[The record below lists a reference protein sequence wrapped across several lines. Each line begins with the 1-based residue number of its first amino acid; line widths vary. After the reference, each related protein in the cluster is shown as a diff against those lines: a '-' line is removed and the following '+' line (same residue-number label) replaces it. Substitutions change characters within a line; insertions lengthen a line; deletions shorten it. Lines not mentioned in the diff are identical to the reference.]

1 VVRAVW
7 VSAASLALAACGKVA
22 GDEVD
27 AAPPDGV
34 LADAEVAV
42 DAAVD
47 AAPAVP
53 DGLDCK
59 QIHDNTP
66 ERPSGRYLIDPDGDG
81 GEPALEVTCDM
92 VTAGGGWTLVFLG
105 ELDYRADVPYTSA
118 TTALLARSSTALIA
132 YRRETGLVRDNFAT
146 FPLPQAWKDHPPFY
160 YLAEDL
166 TLEVKV
172 DGETAATQRTLRF
185 GRQNFSS
192 LCGDA
197 WTTAGEG
204 TPEFAPYGRLCIV
217 GTRAP
222 FYSGF
227 ADPRPATTVDH
238 CSSSD
243 AAYSAVACAADRRF
257 SIAVR

>member
-1 VVRAVW
+1 MRAAVW
-7 VSAASLALAACGKVA
+7 MAGLALAGCGKVA
-22 GDEVD
+22 ADEVD
-27 AAPPDGV
+27 ATPPDAAS
-34 LADAEVAV
+34 ADAASAI
-42 DAAVD
+42 DGGVD
-47 AAPAVP
+47 AAPVAP

-59 QIHDNTP
+59 QIHDNDP
-66 ERPSGRYLIDPDGDG
+66 AAPSGRYLVDPDGDG
-81 GEPALEVTCDM
+81 GAAPFEVTCDM
-92 VTAGGGWTLVFLG
+92 VTASGGWTLVFLG
-105 ELDYRADVPYTSA
+105 ELDYHADVPYTSA
-118 TTALLARSSTALIA
+118 SSALLARSSTALIA
-132 YRRETGLVRDNFAT
+132 YRRETGLVRDNFAS

-166 TLEVKV
+166 TLEVKL

-197 WTTAGEG
+197 WTTAAEG
-204 TPEFAPYGRLCIV
+204 TPEFAPYGRICIV

-227 ADPRPATTVDH
+227 ADSRTVSVSDH

-243 AAYSAVACAADRRF
+243 AAYSAFACADDRRF